1 MDGKDKDK
9 LLEIINDEQFAN
21 APLREVV
28 KHLYFQVIQSQVLE
42 EKLRADLVKTNKK
55 LDRIQDAL
63 SSIMFI
69 RSGFLKLR
77 YDVRTSEITIGDYY
91 RINFND
97 SIEND
102 LLKTM
107 FNLTSKKPRKTK
119 WQFSEVAEVFIR
131 KGNESLD
138 SPRKVYKTAHRIK
151 ERIHKEIGVDVLRV
165 KGKEFFWYYPN

>member
-1 MDGKDKDK
+1 MDKDEEK
-9 LLEIINDEQFAN
+9 LLEVLNNEQFAN
-21 APLREVV
+21 AHVREVI

-42 EKLRADLVKTNKK
+42 EKLRADLAKTNKK

-77 YDVRTSEITIGDYY
+77 YDVRTSEITIGEYY
-91 RINFND
+91 RIDFND

-107 FNLTSKKPRKTK
+107 FNLKSREPRKSK
-119 WQFSEVAEVFIR
+119 WQFSEVAEVFSR
-131 KGNESLD
+131 KGNDSLD
-138 SPRKVYKTAHRIK
+138 TPRKVYKTAHRIK
-151 ERIHKEIGVDVLRV
+151 ERIHKEIGVDVLYV